1 MNMIAFRKWLCGFLS
16 LTLLLG
22 MAGCGRLPRESE
34 PVPGESSRETASSAG
49 TETVDASLPTVT
61 QPSASIPSEPAPT
74 EPVPSDPAPTE
85 TKPMETEPTEPP
97 ITLPSE
103 TEPVHTHS
111 YTVTVVAPTCTEV
124 GYTLHRCSCGDSFRT
139 DQTPMADHQYKQFEY
154 LCPDPES
161 DGFQSF
167 RCEVCGDTYREVLP
181 SFDGNEVAAAV
192 VKYINRFRAEAGST
206 QLTYLP
212 GMSQVAQYRSVQL
225 VTNFAHDTDDLR
237 EATAYYQYGEYI
249 DWAEYGC
256 PELVDQNYYDAHVGE
271 AIGHVGSG
279 YPTTDDTGY
288 SIAAGF
294 RNSAGHW
301 QYLSSTE
308 YSYIGVGCTYSNGSW
323 YVCVLVGTTNFG

>member
-1 MNMIAFRKWLCGFLS
+1 MNMIAFRKWLCGFLA

-22 MAGCGRLPRESE
+22 MAGCGRLPRESG

-181 SFDGNEVAAAV
+181 SFDVDEVAAAV
-192 VKYINRFRAEAGST
+192 VKYINRFRAEAGSA

-212 GMSQVAQYRSVQL
+212 GMSQVAQYRSVQI
-225 VTNFAHDTDDLR
+225 VTNFEHSISALK
-237 EATAYYQYGEYI
+237 EATAYYQYGEYVTPYGW
-249 DWAEYGC
+249 DPSEY
-256 PELVDQNYYDAHVGE
+256 YYDAHVGE

-279 YPTTDDTGY
+279 YPTADDTGY